1 MVDSYPNFFHII
13 EHKLSACL
21 LESDSP
27 SRSNHRSENDKQN

>member
-1 MVDSYPNFFHII
+1 MADSNPNFFHFV

-27 SRSNHRSENDKQN
+27 FRSDHQSKDDK